1 MPLKIIVGLGNP
13 GKKYSEN
20 RHNIGFKVIDRLARD
35 YHIKLKRSIRLKSW
49 LGELK
54 TTSGCFLLVKPKTY
68 MNNSGFCLEKVMAKY
83 RAGFKDLLVI
93 YDDADLNFGVLRAKR
108 SGSAGGHR
116 GMESII
122 NILGTKGINRLKVG
136 VGKPA
141 ERNLADYVLSDFSKE
156 EKGKLKTILNKAAE
170 VSLDW
175 FKEKEEKTI
184 RID

>member
-1 MPLKIIVGLGNP
+1 MPLKIIAGLGNP
-13 GKKYSEN
+13 GKKYLEN

-54 TTSGCFLLVKPKTY
+54 TASGCFLLVKPKTY
-68 MNNSGFCLEKVMAKY
+68 MNNSGFCLEKVMAKH
-83 RAGFKDLLVI
+83 RAGLKDLLII
-93 YDDADLNFGVLRAKR
+93 YDDADLNFGVLRVKK
-108 SGSAGGHR
+108 SGSAGGQR

-122 NILGTKGINRLKVG
+122 NILGTKEINRLRIG

-141 ERNLADYVLSDFSKE
+141 ERDLADYILSDFSQE
-156 EKGKLKTILNKAAE
+156 EKGKLKVILDKAAE

-184 RID
+184 KID

>member
-20 RHNIGFKVIDRLARD
+20 RHNIGFKVIDRLASD
-35 YHIKLKRSIRLKSW
+35 YHIKFKRNIRLKSW
-49 LGELK
+49 VSEFK
-54 TTSGCFLLVKPKTY
+54 TASGRFLLVKPKTY
-68 MNNSGFCLEKVMAKY
+68 MNNSGFCLDRVLFRYKT
-83 RAGFKDLLVI
+83 GLKDLLII
-93 YDDADLNFGVLRAKR
+93 YDDADLNFGTLRIKK

-122 NILGTKGINRLKVG
+122 DILGTKEINRLKIG
-136 VGKPA
+136 VGKSA
-141 ERNLADYVLSDFSKE
+141 ERDLADYVLSDFSRG
-156 EKGKLKTILNKAAE
+156 EKDKLKEILDKAAE

-184 RID
+184 RIG